1 VQEQVELVDQLGP
14 QQGADQWRSMP
25 PGWPP
30 GSARVELR
38 RAAALARNAR
48 ERDAP
53 CSTGPETIQ
62 PAGRDANG
70 SDHTHVGTPVA
81 YLPTEAEAPGVFEES
96 IAHEHPGV

>member
-48 ERDAP
+48 ERDALLNRA
-53 CSTGPETIQ
+53 GDD
-62 PAGRDANG
+62 PAGG
-70 SDHTHVGTPVA
+70 S
-81 YLPTEAEAPGVFEES
+81 
-96 IAHEHPGV
+96 